1 MVLTPV
7 YCIHPAKIWAPTALA
22 MLVAN
27 IEKALPAHYRVIYPF
42 AHNIESLQEQYREHG
57 PGILLCS
64 NYMWTRE
71 ANLEIG
77 KIAKAE
83 MPGHIL
89 IHGGPD
95 TPAYPDS
102 CEVYLKAH
110 REVDFTIRGEGES
123 TLVALLEAL
132 SQSPSPPEVETLKA
146 VEGICFLS
154 EEALVQTPDRAR
166 AKDINI
172 YPSPFLE
179 GVFEQL
185 NWQEWNAITLE
196 TNRGCPYGCSF
207 CDWGSATMQKMRR
220 FEMDRLK
227 QEILWVAQRKIPK
240 LWIADSNF
248 GIFKRDLDI
257 TRYICEVKKE
267 YGYPK
272 LLITNYAKN
281 TKAHLIEII
290 EMLVDNGLV
299 GTGIVSLQT
308 RDQATLDAV
317 RRHNIKTREYDLLRE
332 TFEKRKLPMSTQL
345 MIGLPG
351 STRESFKAD
360 LRFFFNQNID
370 VQIFRTVV
378 LPNSPMAHPD
388 YLAQHELRFDET
400 GMLRATAHLSEPEL
414 DHMEQLARLFRC
426 AHTYGMF
433 RYWLST
439 LQWEYAIDPIDYLD
453 RLAAAARTSE
463 APWIA
468 ALYDQESPPHD
479 ILTSFASLREQL
491 RANGQWLDFYATL
504 GQWTQ
509 ANYPQVQTEVL
520 ELLAQ
525 LQSAVMPNAHQ
536 QYPRVIN
543 LSHDFERY
551 YLSRQAN
558 NSSPK
563 SLLSYP
569 IGNVY
574 IKDPLNVSHESL
586 SLHLQNRSRPT
597 VIWELESTLAP
608 EGTEGAFYIRQKLAE
623 LAAEESAEDAKETL
637 KKPAA

>member
-27 IEKALPAHYRVIYPF
+27 IEKTLPEHYRVIYPF
-42 AHNIESLQEQYREHG
+42 AHDTESLQKQYQEHG

-77 KIAKAE
+77 KVAKTE
-83 MPGHIL
+83 MPEHIL

-95 TPAYPDS
+95 TPAYPGS
-102 CEVYLKAH
+102 CEVYLKTH

-123 TLVALLEAL
+123 TLIALLEAL
-132 SQSPSPPEVETLKA
+132 AQDSVQNSVHDTPQESLKTVES
-146 VEGICFLS
+146 ICFLS
-154 EEALVQTPDRAR
+154 GETLVQTPDRER
-166 AKDINI
+166 AKDINV
-172 YPSPFLE
+172 YPSPFLG

-207 CDWGSATMQKMRR
+207 CDWGSATLQKMRR

-227 QEILWVAQRKIPK
+227 QEILWVAQHKIPK

-317 RRHNIKTREYDLLRE
+317 RRNNIKTREYDLLRE

-388 YLAQHELRFDET
+388 YLAQHALRFDAT
-400 GMLRATAHLSEPEL
+400 GMLRATAHISEPEL

-453 RLAAAARTSE
+453 ALATAARTSKE
-463 APWIA
+463 PWIA

-479 ILTSFASLREQL
+479 ILTSYASLREQL
-491 RANGQWLDFYATL
+491 RAEGEWPAFYKAL
-504 GQWTQ
+504 SQWTQ
-509 ANYPQVQTEVL
+509 ENYPQVQPEVL
-520 ELLAQ
+520 NLLVQ
-525 LQSAVMPNAHQ
+525 VQSAVMPDAHQ

-543 LSHDFERY
+543 LAHDFERY

-558 NSSPK
+558 NSRAK
-563 SLLSYP
+563 SILDYGPGQL
-569 IGNVY
+569 Y
-574 IKDPLNVSHESL
+574 IQDPLKVSHESL
-586 SLHLQNRSRPT
+586 STHLQNRSRPT

-623 LAAEESAEDAKETL
+623 KTSEESVT
-637 KKPAA
+637 PAA

>member
-22 MLVAN
+22 MLAAQ
-27 IEKALPAHYRVIYPF
+27 IEDKLSGHYQVIYPF
-42 AHNIESLQEQYREHG
+42 AHDIDSLREQYTIHG

-64 NYMWTRE
+64 NYMWTRA

-77 KIAKAE
+77 AQAKRE
-83 MPGHIL
+83 MPEHVL

-95 TPAYPDS
+95 TPAYPHT
-102 CEVYLKAH
+102 CEAYLKAH
-110 REVDFTIRGEGES
+110 PEVDFAIRGEGES
-123 TLVALLEAL
+123 TLAALLQHLVTHSARDKSPFETVAGL
-132 SQSPSPPEVETLKA
+132 SYLKNPHPTNDNA
-146 VEGICFLS
+146 QH
-154 EEALVQTPDRAR
+154 LVQTPARAR
-166 AKDINI
+166 AEDVNA
-172 YPSPFLE
+172 YPSPFLN

-207 CDWGSATMQKMRR
+207 CDWGSATLQKMRQFDMER
-220 FEMDRLK
+220 VK
-227 QEILWVAQRKIPK
+227 QEILWVAQHKIPK

-248 GIFKRDLDI
+248 GIFKRDLEI
-257 TRYICEVKKE
+257 TRFICEAKKQ

-317 RRHNIKTREYDLLRE
+317 RRHNIKTQEYDRLRE

-351 STRESFKAD
+351 STPESFKAD

-388 YLAQHELRFDET
+388 YLATHQLTYADN
-400 GMLRATAHLSEPEL
+400 GMLLSTAQLSQSELNHL
-414 DHMEQLARLFRC
+414 EQLARLFRC

-433 RYWLST
+433 RYWLCT

-453 RLAAAARTSE
+453 ALLQTAYTSE
-463 APWIA
+463 NPWLA
-468 ALYDQESPPHD
+468 ALYDQNSPPHD
-479 ILTSFASLREQL
+479 ILTSHAELREQL
-491 RANGQWLDFYATL
+491 RAKGQWAAFYTSLAE
-504 GQWTQ
+504 WTQ
-509 ANYPQVQTEVL
+509 SQYPQTEPALLDLLVSVQ
-520 ELLAQ
+520 
-525 LQSAVMPNAHQ
+525 SGVMPNAHAS
-536 QYPRVIN
+536 YPLT
-543 LSHDFERY
+543 LSLPHDFERY
-551 YLSRQAN
+551 YLTHQSATQPTA
-558 NSSPK
+558 PDIK
-563 SLLSYP
+563 SYGPGTLR
-569 IGNVY
+569 IQ
-574 IKDPLNVSHESL
+574 DPLNIAKESL
-586 SLHLQNRSRPT
+586 SQHLQARSRPT
-597 VIWELESTLAP
+597 VIWELDSAIAP
-608 EGTEGAFYIRQKLAE
+608 VGTEAAFYLQQRFKE
-623 LAAEESAEDAKETL
+623 AAQSPD
-637 KKPAA
+637 

>member
-27 IEKALPAHYRVIYPF
+27 IEKTLPQHYEVVYPF
-42 AHNIESLQEQYREHG
+42 AHDIESLRAQYRKSG
-57 PGILLCS
+57 PGVVLCS

-77 KIAKAE
+77 KTAKAE

-102 CEVYLKAH
+102 CEAYLKTH

-123 TLVALLEAL
+123 TLVDLLETLRNSSSAL
-132 SQSPSPPEVETLKA
+132 KKESLSA
-146 VEGICFLS
+146 VAGICFL
-154 EEALVQTPDRAR
+154 EGETLIQTPDRER
-166 AKDINI
+166 AKDINL
-172 YPSPFLE
+172 YPSPFLA

-207 CDWGSATMQKMRR
+207 CDWGSATLQKMRR
-220 FEMDRLK
+220 FDMDRLK
-227 QEILWVAQRKIPK
+227 KEILWVARHNIPK

-248 GIFKRDLDI
+248 GIFKRDLEI

-388 YLAQHELRFDET
+388 YLAQHKLRFDEG
-400 GMLRATAHLSEPEL
+400 GMLRATAQLTVSAL
-414 DHMEQLARLFRC
+414 DHLEQLARLFRC

-453 RLAAAARTSE
+453 ALATAAKSSDE
-463 APWIA
+463 HWIA

-479 ILTSFASLREQL
+479 ILTSHASLREQL
-491 RANGQWLDFYATL
+491 RSTGQWPAFYQAL
-504 GQWTQ
+504 SQWTQ
-509 ANYPQVQTEVL
+509 AHYPEVQTEVL
-520 ELLAQ
+520 DLLVHV
-525 LQSAVMPNAHQ
+525 QSAVMPNAHQ
-536 QYPRVIN
+536 AYPQMMR
-543 LSHDFERY
+543 LPHDFERY

-558 NSSPK
+558 NSRSK
-563 SLLSYP
+563 SVLSYEAGQLL
-569 IGNVY
+569 IQ
-574 IKDPLNVSHESL
+574 DPLKVSHESL
-586 SLHLQNRSRPT
+586 TVHLQNRSRPT

-623 LAAEESAEDAKETL
+623 QSESMTSKNE
-637 KKPAA
+637 KPAA